1 MSLEGKEK
9 YYLSNMRLGEILINQ
24 GMINSEQLKKAL
36 TEQKAD
42 NKKKIGEILVSQGA
56 IDQKQLLQALQHVY
70 EAEYIELED
79 IILDPEIVSVI
90 PKRIAVRYKI
100 VPLSKENNTITIAM
114 ANPLDV
120 NAIDFIKEY
129 TKSNIVTKFA
139 SEEDITNA
147 LSSYYETGGHFDDIL
162 EKVDVSTVSEFGDE
176 VNLSELEAISQ
187 EAPVI
192 QLVNFIIVQA
202 IKERASDIHL
212 EPNKRGLLVRYR
224 IDGVLHDTKML
235 PNRIKP
241 AIISRVKILS
251 RMDIAERRLPQD
263 GRFQL
268 RFGTREVDLR
278 VSSIPTVYQEKIVMR
293 ILDKSQGII
302 SLDGIGFSDDQLME
316 FRKVIKA
323 PYGIILLTGPT
334 GSGKSTT
341 LYGTLNEID
350 SVEKNVI
357 TVEDPVEYKLERINQ
372 ISILPKINLTFAN
385 ALRSI
390 LRQDPDIIMIG
401 EMRDSET
408 AHIAVQS
415 SLTGH
420 LVFSTLHTN
429 DAVSSLTRMIDMGI
443 APFLITSSVLCV
455 MAQRLVR
462 RICPKCVEQYKPDAS
477 VFKNMQLNIDL
488 PPVND
493 INLYRGKGCD
503 YCNNTGYRGRTAIF
517 EMIRINDDIRSLIM
531 QKSSSNEIKD
541 VAIKNGMLTLLDIG
555 ITKALEGITTIDE
568 VLRVAGQQSF

>member
-1 MSLEGKEK
+1 MAGEVKQGK
-9 YYLSNMRLGEILINQ
+9 YLANLRLGEILINQ
-24 GMINSEQLKKAL
+24 GLINSEQLKRAL
-36 TEQKAD
+36 EAQKTD
-42 NKKKIGEILVSQGA
+42 GKKKLGEILVSQG
-56 IDQKQLLQALQHVY
+56 ILTQKQLLQALQHVY
-70 EAEYIELED
+70 EAEYIELDEV
-79 IILDPEIVSVI
+79 ILDPEIVTII

-100 VPLSKENNTITIAM
+100 VPLSKENGTLTIAM

-120 NAIDFIKEY
+120 NTIDYIKEY
-129 TKSNIVTKFA
+129 TKLDVVPKLA
-139 SEEDITNA
+139 SEEDISNA
-147 LSSYYETGGHFDDIL
+147 LSSYYEAGGKIDDIL
-162 EKVDVSTVSEFGDE
+162 EKVDVSTVSDFGDE
-176 VNLSELEAISQ
+176 VNLSQLEAISQ

-192 QLVNFIIVQA
+192 QLVNMIIVQA

-224 IDGVLHDTKML
+224 IDGILHDIRML
-235 PNRIKP
+235 PARIKP

-268 RFGTREVDLR
+268 KFGAREVDLR
-278 VSSIPTVYQEKIVMR
+278 ISSIPTVYEEKIVMR
-293 ILDKSQGII
+293 LLDKSQGLI
-302 SLDGIGFSDDQLME
+302 SLENTGFTKTQLQE
-316 FRKVIKA
+316 FRSMISSS
-323 PYGIILLTGPT
+323 YGIILITGPT

-341 LYGTLNEID
+341 LYGALNEID

-357 TVEDPVEYKLERINQ
+357 TVEDPVEYKLERVNQ
-372 ISILPKINLTFAN
+372 INVLPKINLTFAN

-415 SLTGH
+415 ALTGH

-443 APFLITSSVLCV
+443 APFLISSSVVGV

-462 RICPKCVEQYKPDAS
+462 KICPKCIEEYFPEKGVLDNLK
-477 VFKNMQLNIDL
+477 
-488 PPVND
+488 
-493 INLYRGKGCD
+493 INFEIPNRDNLKFYRGKGCD
-503 YCNNTGYRGRTAIF
+503 YCKNTGYRGRTAIF
-517 EMIRINDDIRSLIM
+517 EVVRINDEIRSMIM
-531 QKSSSNEIKD
+531 KNTSSNVIKD
-541 VAIKNGMLTLLDIG
+541 IAIKNGMRTLLDSG
-555 ITKALEGITTIDE
+555 IQKVLNGETTIDE
-568 VLRVAGQQSF
+568 VLRVAV

>member
-1 MSLEGKEK
+1 MTIEGKQK
-9 YYLSNMRLGEILINQ
+9 NYLSNLSNLRLGEILINQ

-36 TEQKAD
+36 EIQKTG
-42 NKKKIGEILVSQGA
+42 NKKKVGEILVNQGA
-56 IDQKQLLQALQHVY
+56 ISQKQLLQALQHVY
-70 EAEYIELED
+70 EAEYIELEEV
-79 IILDPEIVSVI
+79 IIDPEIVTII

-100 VPLSKENNTITIAM
+100 VPLSKEDNTLIIAM

-120 NAIDFIKEY
+120 NTIDYIKEY
-129 TKSNIVTKFA
+129 TKMEVIPKFA
-139 SEEDITNA
+139 SEEDITNV
-147 LSSYYETGGHFDDIL
+147 LSTYYEAGGHFDDLL
-162 EKVDVSTVSEFGDE
+162 EKVDVSTVADYGDE

-192 QLVNFIIVQA
+192 QLVNIIIAQG

-212 EPNKRGLLVRYR
+212 EPTKRGLLVRYR
-224 IDGVLHDTKML
+224 IDGILHDVRML
-235 PNRIKP
+235 PARIKP

-268 RFGTREVDLR
+268 RFGAREVDLR
-278 VSSIPTVYQEKIVMR
+278 ISSIPTVYEEKIVMR
-293 ILDKSQGII
+293 LLDKSQGII
-302 SLDGIGFSDDQLME
+302 SLDGVGFADEQLEE
-316 FRKVIKA
+316 FRRMIRSS
-323 PYGIILLTGPT
+323 YGIILLTGPT

-341 LYGTLNEID
+341 LYGALNEID

-372 ISILPKINLTFAN
+372 INVRPKINLTFAN

-415 SLTGH
+415 ALTGH

-429 DAVSSLTRMIDMGI
+429 DAVSSLTRMVDLGI
-443 APFLITSSVLCV
+443 APFLISSSVIGV

-462 RICPKCVEQYKPDAS
+462 RICPRCIEEYTPEPGVLENLKVNFQLPVSES
-477 VFKNMQLNIDL
+477 VK
-488 PPVND
+488 
-493 INLYRGKGCD
+493 LYHGKGCD
-503 YCNNTGYRGRTAIF
+503 YCKNTGYRGRTAIF
-517 EMIRINDDIRSLIM
+517 EMVRINEDIRSMIM
-531 QKSSSNEIKD
+531 KHSSSNEIKEI
-541 VAIKNGMLTLLDIG
+541 AIKNGMHTLLDSG
-555 ITKALEGITTIDE
+555 VERALEGVTTIDE
-568 VLRVAGQQSF
+568 VLRVAV